1 LSLTS
6 SAELGTLDR
15 WIVDDGTQK
24 RVRSALKSHAET
36 GTLWRKYA
44 EKKERGPE
52 SPRSLC
58 VA

>member
-1 LSLTS
+1 
-6 SAELGTLDR
+6 LGTLDR